1 MITWLTY
8 GITGIAALAGLMCVV
23 MGLLGRKPS
32 DLSLG
37 SAALVELLL
46 LVQLVVAIIA
56 PATGNNIYGDPI
68 EFYAYLIC
76 ALIIPAAAVFWGLLD
91 RTRWSTVIVGVGL
104 LAVSVM
110 VIRMEV
116 IWTTVAA

>member
-8 GITGIAALAGLMCVV
+8 GITGIAALAGLLCVV
-23 MGLLGRKPS
+23 LGLIGRKPS